1 MYEEIYSGREFTE
14 LRRRFRR
21 FVVPATILFL
31 TWYFTFVLL
40 AAFAPEFMATRVV
53 GYINVGLLLGL
64 GQFVS
69 TFAITI
75 AYGRWAKQKLD
86 PLAEAIREDM
96 ERSGLA

>member
-53 GYINVGLLLGL
+53 GYINIGLLLGL

-75 AYGRWAKQKLD
+75 AYGRWAKRQLD
-86 PLAEAIREDM
+86 PLAEAMREDM